1 MSRKLAT
8 QVAAITGILVS
19 SLLVPNTA
27 SATETPILDVAAAG
41 PHHWMYTDEL
51 SHWKGG
57 HVDFWP
63 VGDQVQVCDDL
74 ADGRSVRAAVFVA
87 NVELWQL
94 KASGKDQC
102 DTRNASDPYGNLSEG
117 GCYGFSVWL
126 VENGRR
132 VPRSLDSARW
142 RNYNDAKVT
151 CGE

>member
-1 MSRKLAT
+1 
-8 QVAAITGILVS
+8 
-19 SLLVPNTA
+19 
-27 SATETPILDVAAAG
+27 
-41 PHHWMYTDEL
+41 
-51 SHWKGG
+51 
-57 HVDFWP
+57 
-63 VGDQVQVCDDL
+63 
-74 ADGRSVRAAVFVA
+74 VFVA